1 MSSDVA
7 TVLTQAFEWLVATGP
22 WTGADSTASAELP
35 DGRTA
40 WLFSDTMLGS
50 VRPDHSRDRTTPMV
64 HNSLVMQD
72 GSDLQLLLG
81 GTPDK
86 PTALIDPPGEDFA
99 WIGAASSDGGDLLHV
114 VANTYRT
121 TGPEQFDIKLT
132 GTVLAAVSLGE
143 VPDVRLQDLDLGP
156 MVAWGS
162 AIVDD
167 REHTYIYGS
176 EFAAGRRYAH
186 VARVPL
192 GYLDSPWELWDGHAW
207 SRWPERSARI
217 LAHVGTAFGVQQVDD
232 GWLLVTFDC
241 REPFLPDIVT
251 YSAESPTGPWLD
263 RRHLLTVPEMAT
275 PGIIAYDARVHPHL
289 ADLGRLLV
297 SYNVHSLDPEV
308 LYADARVYR
317 PRFVAPP
324 LPKTGGAS

>member
-1 MSSDVA
+1 VSDAAAALTEAFARLA
-7 TVLTQAFEWLVATGP
+7 TTGP

-50 VRPDHSRDRTTPMV
+50 VRLDHSRDRATPMV

-72 GSDLQLLLG
+72 GSDLQVLLG
-81 GTPDK
+81 GTVDK
-86 PTALIDPPGEDFA
+86 PASLIDPPGDDFA
-99 WIGAASSDGGDLLHV
+99 WIGSAVATGGGLYV
-114 VANTYRT
+114 VANTYRA
-121 TGPEQFDIKLT
+121 TGAEQFDIKLT

-143 VPDVRLQDLDLGP
+143 TPDVQVRDLDLGAAI
-156 MVAWGS
+156 AWGS
-162 AIVDD
+162 AMADD
-167 REHTYIYGS
+167 GEHTYIYGS

-217 LAHVGTAFGVQQVDD
+217 LAHVGTAFGVQRTGD

-241 REPFLPDIVT
+241 REPFLPDIVS

-263 RRHLLTVPEMAT
+263 QRHLLTVPEMAT

-324 LPKTGGAS
+324 LPETGGTP